1 MGSNFRLMIPNFLLI
16 LMWLIVSPY
25 THQSVYHLYDYH
37 TESQSDFHCLP
48 TIHKPF
54 MTIYHSIIHNITSYI
69 ITSNYSN
76 NLYSNLPNYPNKIYI
91 YMNKFIPQQHLLVTP
106 NLGSSVTIPSIQT
119 VPWRR
124 WSCVGALHRGTSSPK
139 PNRSFFLVGGKF
151 HGVPSVNKH
160 NYGKPPF
167 WRGKSI
173 SGEVSAA
180 MVR

>member
-91 YMNKFIPQQHLLVTP
+91 NMNKFIPQQHLLVTP

-167 WRGKSI
+167 WKGKSI